1 MRGVRGGRENQNQRQ
16 SAREKKKGKI
26 SPGNERKKVK
36 RGSEGWKP
44 KQKLF
49 TETKPGWIIIL

>member
-1 MRGVRGGRENQNQRQ
+1 MRGARENQNQRQ

-36 RGSEGWKP
+36 KRERRV
-44 KQKLF
+44 
-49 TETKPGWIIIL
+49 ET